1 MPTSLSKWWGSFREM
16 TIPKR
21 QSRRQLICDAG
32 ITPGILAVAAAVCTL
47 LTHMGDSDSA
57 VPMVF
62 MLAVLLGG
70 AGYAMYAM
78 TGDDKLPTQHPTLG
92 DTELE
97 PIGYDWSVPVL
108 GNVLNRTFEQ
118 PSTLTVQK
126 LGEMT
131 EAAPELVLPDWAQ
144 RTTLTLKDSA
154 GSVVV
159 QGDAAA
165 FAMYAYPKNG
175 S

>member
-1 MPTSLSKWWGSFREM
+1 M
-16 TIPKR
+16 TNFPR
-21 QSRRQLICDAG
+21 S
-32 ITPGILAVAAAVCTL
+32 T
-47 LTHMGDSDSA
+47 
-57 VPMVF
+57 
-62 MLAVLLGG
+62 
-70 AGYAMYAM
+70 
-78 TGDDKLPTQHPTLG
+78 PTLG

-144 RTTLTLKDSA
+144 RTTLTLKDST

-159 QGDAAA
+159 QGMPLPLQCMLTPKMAA
-165 FAMYAYPKNG
+165 M

>member
-1 MPTSLSKWWGSFREM
+1 MK
-16 TIPKR
+16 K
-21 QSRRQLICDAG
+21 
-32 ITPGILAVAAAVCTL
+32 L
-47 LTHMGDSDSA
+47 LLWL
-57 VPMVF
+57 VMVVV

-144 RTTLTLKDSA
+144 RTTPYA
-154 GSVVV
+154 ERFGR
-159 QGDAAA
+159 QRCGAGDAAA
-165 FAMYAYPKNG
+165 FAMYAYPKMAAM

>member
-1 MPTSLSKWWGSFREM
+1 MK
-16 TIPKR
+16 K
-21 QSRRQLICDAG
+21 
-32 ITPGILAVAAAVCTL
+32 L
-47 LTHMGDSDSA
+47 LLWL
-57 VPMVF
+57 VMVVV

-154 GSVVV
+154 GSPRRCSAVSASAR
-159 QGDAAA
+159 AAWRHWSLPA
-165 FAMYAYPKNG
+165 FWMAASRPWKPTWGMYG
-175 S
+175 SAR

>member
-1 MPTSLSKWWGSFREM
+1 MK
-16 TIPKR
+16 K
-21 QSRRQLICDAG
+21 
-32 ITPGILAVAAAVCTL
+32 L
-47 LTHMGDSDSA
+47 LLWL
-57 VPMVF
+57 VMVVV

-144 RTTLTLKDSA
+144 RTNLTLKDSA

-175 S
+175 SYELTPDRLPQHSGPRRCHRLVPVLCILYHEHPAQGGAQQ